1 MFNLNFGDTNY
12 YPYLQGGI
20 LTSVGIIGTFL
31 SGFTIYALIRH
42 VKLPYCQV
50 IINKVIR
57 SKLRCVINDQK
68 HFIKYNLEVTEGIFI
83 HVLCVNRKLL
93 VCIVTGD
100 YFSEFVHPERGSQ

>member
-1 MFNLNFGDTNY
+1 M
-12 YPYLQGGI
+12 
-20 LTSVGIIGTFL
+20 GIIGTFL

-68 HFIKYNLEVTEGIFI
+68 HFIKYNLEVTKGIFI
-83 HVLCVNRKLL
+83 HVHCVNRKKLL

-100 YFSEFVHPERGSQ
+100 YFPEFVYLERGSQ